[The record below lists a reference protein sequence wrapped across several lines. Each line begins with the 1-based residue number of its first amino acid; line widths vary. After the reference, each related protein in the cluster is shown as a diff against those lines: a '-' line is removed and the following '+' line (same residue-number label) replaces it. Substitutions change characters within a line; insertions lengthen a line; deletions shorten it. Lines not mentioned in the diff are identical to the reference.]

1 MIHGADLHSL
11 DCPQSLYGRQRR
23 ALLLLSMCCTITDD
37 LCMDTRYVDQA
48 VYCQSTHVRKMPSGC
63 RLQEQSTQNAEPN
76 GAGSGAIATSTTAGT
91 AAAGS
96 KIKFAL
102 IQVNDSKSREHRTG
116 KSQNKYNVYVYGH

>member
-1 MIHGADLHSL
+1 
-11 DCPQSLYGRQRR
+11 
-23 ALLLLSMCCTITDD
+23 MCCTITDD
-37 LCMDTRYVDQA
+37 LCMDTRYVGHTLPPVTLLDQA